1 MNIIN
6 CTPHA
11 IQLNG
16 GATFLPSGNVA
27 RVSSK
32 HILKDAING
41 IPCYRVEFGEVV
53 GLPNEKEDTLYIVS
67 SIVANATNRKDVIVP
82 ATGHPDA
89 IRNEKGQIVS
99 VPGFIVK

>member
-11 IQLNG
+11 IALNNG
-16 GATFLPSGNVA
+16 ESFPVSGNIA

-32 HILKDAING
+32 HVLSDDVNG

-67 SIVANATNRKDVIVP
+67 SIVASATKRRDVIVP
-82 ATGHPDA
+82 ATGHPEC
-89 IRNEKGQIVS
+89 IRNGQGQIVS

>member
-1 MNIIN
+1 MEIIN

-16 GATFLPSGNVA
+16 GTTFLPSGNIS

-32 HILKDAING
+32 HVVKGAING
-41 IPCYRVEFGEVV
+41 IPFYEVQFGEVI
-53 GLPNEKEDTLYIVS
+53 GLPDEKDGTLYIVS
-67 SIVANATNRKDVIVP
+67 SIVASATKRKDVIVP
-82 ATGHPDA
+82 ATGHKEA
-89 IRNEKGQIVS
+89 IRNDKGQIVS